1 MSRQMLSLDDRR
13 YVWEVT
19 QNKIRGSSWNHTI
32 RVGVVNCI
40 DSKNTRLCRFYE
52 VESYPTI
59 RLFNANLEKDDLGMT
74 IKKASSEVL
83 QEKIIQFLID
93 LQKKNLGA
101 PNWVNLLPYSSK
113 IESIFRNVPQLVK
126 SAVLIVEKNDS
137 LVGSHS
143 ILDLGLYETI
153 YVRKIDAGSP
163 ALDYIEILD
172 IPAVVVIDRETN
184 KNHVLKGNATTRE
197 EITSMIMKEFG
208 IVKEEPSK
216 NISPEKDSS
225 GKPPKGIN
233 NGTDQVYMV
242 DIENALSNSLLNEV
256 AVKKNITGV
265 RYQALVNYIDILI
278 RYLPTRPQVL
288 NFLKNFQNHLK
299 KHSYITG
306 EQLVNVIR
314 DLQSTT
320 SVLPEKQQWKG
331 CLGSKPTFRGF
342 PCGLWVT
349 FHTLTV
355 NAVFREKDNPDYN
368 PKDVIRGIHGY
379 VKYFFTCD
387 YCSTHFQEMYKKDA
401 ETFVQKPD
409 DEIMWFWTSHNKVN
423 MRLKNSASE
432 DPYHPKQLFPTKKNC
447 PTCYLSHDNSFH
459 RENVKLYLKKLY
471 NSTSISYDGVQAL
484 ASIEDG
490 KSTSGSADK

>member
-1 MSRQMLSLDDRR
+1 
-13 YVWEVT
+13 
-19 QNKIRGSSWNHTI
+19 
-32 RVGVVNCI
+32 
-40 DSKNTRLCRFYE
+40 
-52 VESYPTI
+52 
-59 RLFNANLEKDDLGMT
+59 
-74 IKKASSEVL
+74 
-83 QEKIIQFLID
+83 
-93 LQKKNLGA
+93 
-101 PNWVNLLPYSSK
+101 
-113 IESIFRNVPQLVK
+113 
-126 SAVLIVEKNDS
+126 
-137 LVGSHS
+137 
-143 ILDLGLYETI
+143 
-153 YVRKIDAGSP
+153 
-163 ALDYIEILD
+163 
-172 IPAVVVIDRETN
+172 
-184 KNHVLKGNATTRE
+184 
-197 EITSMIMKEFG
+197 
-208 IVKEEPSK
+208 
-216 NISPEKDSS
+216 
-225 GKPPKGIN
+225 
-233 NGTDQVYMV
+233 MV

-265 RYQALVNYIDILI
+265 RYEALVNYIDILI

-314 DLQSTT
+314 DLQSPT

-342 PCGLWVT
+342 PCALWVT

-423 MRLKNSASE
+423 MRLKNAASE

-447 PTCYLSHDNSFH
+447 PQCYLSHDNSFH

-471 NSTSISYDGVQAL
+471 NSSSISYDGVQAL

-490 KSTSGSADK
+490 KSTSSSAENNPSIQFNAILTYFLYFLISKFVVSL